1 VCPVLA
7 RPTRD
12 PAAQKDAGFYPAIN
26 SGSPHTMSAKR
37 DQYVA
42 KTKHQLDELNAQIDS
57 VEAHAKKVKQE
68 ASKTYDKELTELR
81 QQSAAAKTRLED
93 IKNSSED
100 KWESLT
106 EEMEKVRDAL
116 VHSYNY
122 FKSQLK
128 D

>member
-1 VCPVLA
+1 
-7 RPTRD
+7 
-12 PAAQKDAGFYPAIN
+12 
-26 SGSPHTMSAKR
+26 MSAKR

-57 VEAHAKKVKQE
+57 VEAHAKKAKQN
-68 ASKTYDKELTELR
+68 ARKTYDKELTELR
-81 QQSAAAKTRLED
+81 QQSAIAKTRLED
-93 IKNSSED
+93 IKNSAED
-100 KWESLT
+100 KWEHLT
-106 EEMEKVRDAL
+106 VEMEKVRDAL

>member
-1 VCPVLA
+1 
-7 RPTRD
+7 
-12 PAAQKDAGFYPAIN
+12 
-26 SGSPHTMSAKR
+26 MSAKR

-57 VEAHAKKVKQE
+57 VEAHAKKFKQE

-93 IKNSSED
+93 IKNSAED

-122 FKSQLK
+122 FKPQLK